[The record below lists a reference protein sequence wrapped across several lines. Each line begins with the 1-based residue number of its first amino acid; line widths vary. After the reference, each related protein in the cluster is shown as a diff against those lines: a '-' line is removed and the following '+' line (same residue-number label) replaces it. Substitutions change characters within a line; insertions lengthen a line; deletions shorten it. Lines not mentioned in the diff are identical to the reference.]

1 MNVIKRDGTI
11 QPYDSSKIFKAI
23 LSAFNATGKAID
35 AQGIRELVSQV
46 AIRDNIPI
54 EQIQDQVEFI
64 LMRAGHFEVAKAFIL
79 YREEHKN
86 ERELVGMKQYIK
98 DYMKSQNAATGSKF
112 DSNANVTMKNVTTL
126 AGELQK
132 GKFIQLNRSRMRDM
146 NMKLWGPVVA
156 KEYDRML
163 ESHELYKHDE
173 TAPIYPYCVAIT
185 MYPMLL
191 NGLRDLG
198 GISRPP
204 KHLRSFCG
212 IFVNMVFTIAA
223 QFAGAV
229 ATPEF
234 LMYFDYFCRKEW
246 GEDYWKD
253 FERVVEQSNTKVE
266 EVFDPTVGYYQD
278 LTQENPRTIEQV
290 IEDYFQNVV
299 YYLNQPA
306 AARNFQCVT
315 EDTQLWTPQGF
326 KYLKELKE
334 GDSCYVWV
342 DGKYKIQK
350 INKLNVYNYNSDRD
364 GQLLRFSG
372 RNYQQ
377 TVTPSHRVVYKIP
390 NTNRFAIKEARE
402 LWGHSK
408 LSCPISGILEREED
422 YPIWDELLKLCTY
435 ALTDGSIVESHGKY
449 KITYYLSPSR
459 AGFNEVIQSL
469 SSLGIGYT
477 VVTSKVSRWGT
488 VQEIRLTAT
497 DSYNICRQ
505 LENTKKKLPGFFRK
519 VSQRQARIILDCWSK
534 SDGQQLRD
542 GRLLMQC
549 DNEEIASALQEV
561 VLLAGYGSSIEYHKT
576 PKLDGTEGRTLYVA
590 TYLRDCKRVS
600 NYEKV
605 SYTGKVWCPTT
616 DAGVV
621 VFRESNG
628 VPYISGNSVFWNIS
642 YFDKNYF
649 EGIFGDF
656 VFPDGTKP
664 SWESLD
670 WLQRKFMKWFNK
682 ERTKDLLTFPVESMA
697 LLSDGYDVIDKE
709 YADFTAEMQAE
720 GHSFFV
726 YMSDSPDSL
735 SSCCRLRNEVQENQ
749 FSYSLGAGGVATGSK
764 SVMTLNINRLVQD
777 AIKKNLPIKEY
788 LREKVQ
794 LVHKFQTSYNELL
807 KEFYEAGMLTVYNA
821 GFIDL
826 RKQYLTIGVNGVVE
840 AAEFLGIKAK
850 DTEDYQAFIQM
861 ILSTI
866 SEENKKARTKELMF
880 NCEFVPAENLGV
892 KHAKWDKEAG
902 YEVPRDCYNSYF
914 YAVEDSSL
922 NILEKFRLHGKK
934 YVGYLDGGSALHMN
948 LEEHLSKEQYRNLLK
963 VAAREGTNYFTYNIP
978 NTICNDCGHIDK
990 RYLKECP
997 SCGSKNVDYATR
1009 VIGYLKRVSSF
1020 SMARQEEASK
1030 RFYYNGSKDEC
1041 SNM

>member
-246 GEDYWKD
+246 GDDYFKKEGD
-253 FERVVEQSNTKVE
+253 IVEVNAS
-266 EVFDPTVGYYQD
+266 
-278 LTQENPRTIEQV
+278 PRTIEKV

-315 EDTQLWTPQGF
+315 ENTQLWTPQGF

-334 GDSCYVWV
+334 GDYCYVWEN
-342 DGKYKIQK
+342 GIYKIQK
-350 INKLNVYNYNSDRD
+350 INKLNVYDYNSDRD
-364 GQLLRFSG
+364 GKLIRFSG

-377 TVTPSHRVVYKIP
+377 TVTQSHRVVYKVP
-390 NTNRFAIKEARE
+390 NTDKFAVREAME
-402 LWGHSK
+402 LYGHSK
-408 LSCPISGILEREED
+408 LSCPIAGTLENKED
-422 YPIWDELLKLCTY
+422 YPIWDELLRLCTY
-435 ALTDGSIVESHGKY
+435 ALTDGSVIETHGKY
-449 KITYYLSPSR
+449 RLTYYMSPNR
-459 AGFNEVIQSL
+459 TGFNEVTQCL
-469 SSLGIGYT
+469 NSLGIGYT
-477 VVTSKVSRWGT
+477 VVSSKVSQFGT
-488 VQEIRLTAT
+488 VNEIRLTST

-505 LENTKKKLPGFFRK
+505 LENTKKKIPGFFRRL
-519 VSQRQARIILDCWSK
+519 SQRQARIVLNCWAK

-682 ERTKDLLTFPVESMA
+682 ERTKDLLTFPVETMA
-697 LLSDGYDVIDKE
+697 LLTDGEDVLDKE
-709 YADFTAEMQAE
+709 YADFTAEMQTE

-735 SSCCRLRNEVQENQ
+735 SSCCRLRNEVQGNQ

-777 AIKKNLPIKEY
+777 AVAKKLSIQEY

-807 KEFYEAGMLTVYNA
+807 KEFLKAGMLTVYNA

-880 NCEFVPAENLGV
+880 NTEFVP
-892 KHAKWDKEAG
+892 K
-902 YEVPRDCYNSYF
+902 RS
-914 YAVEDSSL
+914 
-922 NILEKFRLHGKK
+922 
-934 YVGYLDGGSALHMN
+934 
-948 LEEHLSKEQYRNLLK
+948 
-963 VAAREGTNYFTYNIP
+963 
-978 NTICNDCGHIDK
+978 GHIKSLLIDLELP
-990 RYLKECP
+990 Y
-997 SCGSKNVDYATR
+997 GTTR
-1009 VIGYLKRVSSF
+1009 GKQGNC
-1020 SMARQEEASK
+1020 AA
-1030 RFYYNGSKDEC
+1030 
-1041 SNM
+1041 

>member
-246 GEDYWKD
+246 GDDYFKKEGD
-253 FERVVEQSNTKVE
+253 IVEVNAS
-266 EVFDPTVGYYQD
+266 
-278 LTQENPRTIEQV
+278 PRTIEKV

-315 EDTQLWTPQGF
+315 ENTQLWTPQGF

-334 GDSCYVWV
+334 GDYCYVWEN
-342 DGKYKIQK
+342 GIYKIQK
-350 INKLNVYNYNSDRD
+350 INKLNVYDYNSDRD
-364 GQLLRFSG
+364 GKLIRFSG

-377 TVTPSHRVVYKIP
+377 TVTQSHRVVYKVP
-390 NTNRFAIKEARE
+390 NTDKFAVREAME
-402 LWGHSK
+402 LYGHSK
-408 LSCPISGILEREED
+408 LSCPIAGTLENKED
-422 YPIWDELLKLCTY
+422 YPIWDELLRLCTY
-435 ALTDGSIVESHGKY
+435 ALTDGSVIETHGKY
-449 KITYYLSPSR
+449 RLTYYMSPNR
-459 AGFNEVIQSL
+459 TGFNEVTQCL
-469 SSLGIGYT
+469 NSLGIGYT
-477 VVTSKVSRWGT
+477 VVSSKVSQFGT
-488 VQEIRLTAT
+488 VNEIRLTST

-505 LENTKKKLPGFFRK
+505 LENTKKKIPGFFRRL
-519 VSQRQARIILDCWSK
+519 SQRQARIVLNCWAK

-682 ERTKDLLTFPVESMA
+682 ERTKDLLTFPVETMA
-697 LLSDGYDVIDKE
+697 LLTDGEDVLDKE
-709 YADFTAEMQAE
+709 YADFTAEMQSE

-777 AIKKNLPIKEY
+777 AVAKKLSIQEY

-807 KEFYEAGMLTVYNA
+807 KEFLKAGMLTVYNA

-880 NCEFVPAENLGV
+880 NTEFVP
-892 KHAKWDKEAG
+892 K
-902 YEVPRDCYNSYF
+902 RS
-914 YAVEDSSL
+914 
-922 NILEKFRLHGKK
+922 
-934 YVGYLDGGSALHMN
+934 
-948 LEEHLSKEQYRNLLK
+948 
-963 VAAREGTNYFTYNIP
+963 
-978 NTICNDCGHIDK
+978 GHIKSLLIDLELP
-990 RYLKECP
+990 Y
-997 SCGSKNVDYATR
+997 GTTR
-1009 VIGYLKRVSSF
+1009 GKQGNC
-1020 SMARQEEASK
+1020 AA
-1030 RFYYNGSKDEC
+1030 
-1041 SNM
+1041 

>member
-1 MNVIKRDGTI
+1 MQVIKRDGTR
-11 QPYDSSKIFKAI
+11 QDYDSSKIFKAV
-23 LSAFNATGKAID
+23 LSAFNSTGKEIT
-35 AQGIRELVSQV
+35 AQEIRGIVSNLTV
-46 AIRDNIPI
+46 YDGIPI
-54 EQIQDQVEFI
+54 ETIQDQIERA
-64 LMRAGHFEVAKAFIL
+64 LMAGGHFEVAKAFIL

-86 ERELVGMKQYIK
+86 ERELIGMKQYIQ
-98 DYMKSQNAATGSKF
+98 DYMKSSNAATGSKF
-112 DSNANVTMKNVTTL
+112 DPNANVTEKNVTTL

-132 GKFIQLNRSRMRDM
+132 GKMILLNRSRMRDM
-146 NMKLWGPVVA
+146 NLKLWGQSVA
-156 KEYDRML
+156 REYDRML

-173 TAPIYPYCVAIT
+173 TAPVYPYCVAIT

-191 NGLRDLG
+191 DGLQKLG
-198 GISRPP
+198 GISDPP

-212 IFVNMVFTIAA
+212 IFVNMIFTIAA

-246 GEDYWKD
+246 GDDYFKKEGD
-253 FERVVEQSNTKVE
+253 IVEVNAS
-266 EVFDPTVGYYQD
+266 
-278 LTQENPRTIEQV
+278 PRTIEKV

-315 EDTQLWTPQGF
+315 ENTQLWTPQGF

-334 GDSCYVWV
+334 GDYCYVWEN
-342 DGKYKIQK
+342 GIYKIQK
-350 INKLNVYNYNSDRD
+350 INKLNVYDYNSDRD
-364 GQLLRFSG
+364 GKLIRFSG

-377 TVTPSHRVVYKIP
+377 TVTQSHRVVYKVP
-390 NTNRFAIKEARE
+390 NTDKFAVREAME
-402 LWGHSK
+402 LYGHSK
-408 LSCPISGILEREED
+408 LSCPIAGTLENKED
-422 YPIWDELLKLCTY
+422 YPIWDELLRLCTY
-435 ALTDGSIVESHGKY
+435 ALTDGSVIETHGKY
-449 KITYYLSPSR
+449 RLTYYMSPNR
-459 AGFNEVIQSL
+459 AGFNEVTQCL
-469 SSLGIGYT
+469 NSLGIGYT
-477 VVTSKVSRWGT
+477 VVSSKVSQFGT
-488 VQEIRLTAT
+488 VNEIRLTST

-505 LENTKKKLPGFFRK
+505 LENTKKKIPGFFRRL
-519 VSQRQARIILDCWSK
+519 SQRQARIVLNCWAK

-549 DNEEIASALQEV
+549 DNEDIASALQEV

-576 PKLDGTEGRTLYVA
+576 SKFDGTTGNTLYVT

-616 DAGVV
+616 DAGIV
-621 VFRESNG
+621 VFREENG

-670 WLQRKFMKWFNK
+670 WLQRKFMKWFNH
-682 ERTKDLLTFPVESMA
+682 ERTKKLLTFPVETMA
-697 LLSDGYDVIDKE
+697 LLTDGEDVKDKE

-735 SSCCRLRNEVQENQ
+735 SSCCRLRNEVQDNQ

-777 AIKKNLPIKEY
+777 WVSKEQESPLYKAWLEEEDIKKPFVHSWDNLKEY

-807 KEFYEAGMLTVYNA
+807 KEFYKAGMLTVYNA

-826 RKQYLTIGVNGVVE
+826 KKQYLTIGVNGVVE
-840 AAEFLGIKAK
+840 AAEFLGIGVS
-850 DTEDYQAFIQM
+850 DNPMYREFIQI
-861 ILSTI
+861 ILGTI
-866 SEENKKARTKELMF
+866 SEENKKAKTKELMF
-880 NCEFVPAENLGV
+880 NTEFVPKRSGHI
-892 KHAKWDKEAG
+892 K
-902 YEVPRDCYNSYF
+902 
-914 YAVEDSSL
+914 SSL
-922 NILEKFRLHGKK
+922 IDLELPYGTTRGKQ
-934 YVGYLDGGSALHMN
+934 GN
-948 LEEHLSKEQYRNLLK
+948 R
-963 VAAREGTNYFTYNIP
+963 AA
-978 NTICNDCGHIDK
+978 
-990 RYLKECP
+990 
-997 SCGSKNVDYATR
+997 
-1009 VIGYLKRVSSF
+1009 
-1020 SMARQEEASK
+1020 
-1030 RFYYNGSKDEC
+1030 
-1041 SNM
+1041 